1 MMKKFN
7 ERFFIQQKTKKRISM
22 ILLGLTV
29 ISLFL
34 FGPIGQA
41 VTNKMTD
48 DYFDDPRNFDVAEKV
63 RFQKPWILSGKIVL
77 FYDLRNQII
86 LNTALGIYLALSQI
100 YSNIDLIAINTT
112 DDFLF
117 YLKLPDYFIKMY
129 FFEGSL
135 VGLTIGDDILSWNS
149 LAKLLAEDRSTTQH
163 IFGTG
168 NTLQLKDS
176 IEKYQLS
183 NVHIDESSV
192 IDAQT
197 AFVYYLYET
206 SVIFNNNSDKTYQQ
220 AGTDIR
226 DLTVIYFSENL
237 NTIINAQAQ
246 PTLPLGEMD
255 KITQS
260 RLFNQ
265 TLEGWKNAYQI
276 LPDGTK
282 RYLTDTSTPVPDT
295 GILIFPENTKV
306 LTIAKED
313 YYKIDPNV
321 RGSLKA
327 QKLISQLSMTAGS
340 TDFTIT
346 DLPLFSGLEGPVAG
360 IVDTLLNVLIKFGG
374 KKLGINPDLAVEIAN
389 ILKEIGL
396 FISDVA
402 QGSGD
407 VKTTIKSLISRIANV
422 APIPEKLKPWIP
434 IIVDSIFLYKATPVE
449 IVEFAKNVL
458 VTVFNQTAGAF
469 NNSLLS
475 KIGTILQTVLLN
487 AADLTVR
494 ILDEKQKAEDANKD
508 FSIMNTIASF
518 FFEKLLNFTSYEFI
532 ANIIGSFNS
541 TVLQE
546 TSALMKLI
554 IPLVKGFVFGDL
566 GDALAAIP
574 PVAEY
579 AINKL
584 SKLNVGSNIKISFS
598 EKQKSIFEGIGRFF
612 DLAMKVFDK
621 FSACGGSLTLFTG
634 GEITEG
640 LTKLIQ
646 AILPFIDFTVGKNF
660 KLSDLASMVTD
671 LLSTFAD
678 ASRKMVTNRNDLLTS
693 IKSVFSKYKLPV
705 SGTASSLITEI
716 LTFIGQITISSMI
729 KPSATDLRG
738 IVDIILNN
746 VLGSSSTLI
755 TSNNNKPLSSQ
766 EITALNA
773 FNVSQTTKNII
784 IMAVDTI
791 FGLLAMTNTGTSAQF
806 LMLDNFYQLSEKAS
820 ACKKESAYA
829 NSKPE
834 ALQISKA
841 DLQKLLTNKTKTQ
854 IVNFVNIFIG
864 NYIPDNAKEY
874 VSLLSESLITILML
888 VLNGDGN
895 SIMPTI
901 QSMLMQGIG
910 IFLTKTLNIDGTVV
924 SRLII
929 NIFSSL
935 ISGNGLKGVSN
946 DNLVAAAPEIKKLV
960 NDKLTTKNA
969 STTTKKLA
977 ATGLDFVFGLHD
989 LFTDGLKWIF
999 QQFSSY
1005 VISAISDFVGKL
1017 LSKLKGVAENSPLLK
1032 LGGGIPFA
1040 GADALGI
1047 LFNFQLSLSLNL
1059 DIDLNG
1065 FVGWIY
1071 DMIFKG
1077 NNDLSRGI
1085 GFFFKKMLSFMNF
1098 SPIFGATLEV
1108 GTLSTGK
1115 PGLISTLLKALPFDL
1130 TFSGKAWFKLL
1141 LVSIK
1146 GGGLEKG
1153 SLLKVLE
1160 WGLAIVITI
1169 SKDITVLDVVS
1180 GGAGGALNKVGKYI
1194 GLDSLKITLYFKI
1207 ALEIFYQAAKADQEA
1222 VSKLTFILTVGAKI
1236 FIGLNLAIVK
1246 IGLELG
1252 VEVTLTFT
1260 QDLLSKN
1267 KPLQI
1272 LLDLKVWAKVVL
1284 TFLFIDWEGTLEFR
1298 PPGFPLDISPKSG
1311 SNDLNNLAYG
1321 TDDDHDGLSND
1332 LEKQNAELDPNS
1344 PDTDNDGLSDK
1355 FELRVSKTKPS
1366 NPDTDGDGVTDFSE
1380 YIIYKTDPFVKD
1392 TDGDG
1397 ISDYDEIYNYK
1408 TNAKAIDTDGD
1419 GLSDW
1424 YEINHQY
1431 NMTGLNPS
1439 VKFVIIGGEIFTNKT
1454 DPLNPDTDSDGL
1466 VDGIEDIFGPYYG
1479 NIANYYND
1487 GDNNQ
1492 TDGSGFKSTPDCYEQ
1507 NNCKIDQILIFN
1519 GGYTSPLDNDT
1530 DDDSYFQLQD
1540 GSVYYD
1546 GLGNPRYLGDMSD
1559 GAEVSGIQATVK
1571 KWDPV
1576 RATKIFVTKV
1586 FFTNPTNPDSDGD
1599 TGVCPSPWGITID
1612 CTRTNAAGQYLNGDG
1627 YELLYVGTDPLD
1639 ADTDSDGLIDGLE
1652 GTLGKNRDFTTNPFN
1667 PDSDG
1672 DGLPDGLE
1680 YILGTNPNNPDTDS
1694 DQVLDGEE
1702 VYKYHTNPFI
1712 SDTDFDG
1719 ISDGWEL
1726 FYSHSSPYSY
1736 DSDLDGLTDFQ
1747 EIYMY
1752 GTNPVDEDSD
1762 NDGLT
1767 DQAEIFIHNTDPNNM
1782 DSDFDGLRDGEE
1794 IFTYFTDPS
1803 NPDTDGDGILW
1814 KNENNQP
1821 TFTWNDGQEVKAG
1834 TNPNAQD
1841 TDQDGIT
1848 DAWEVYLAT
1857 SNKIPIPNIK
1867 LNPLLN
1873 DTDND
1878 GLLDGQEMLVN
1889 ETYSLIYPYVAYFV
1903 FYVFGSSPVKADT
1916 DNDGLTDLYEIN
1928 NSLNANSTDTD
1939 GDTLKDWDEIY
1950 IHHTDPRKADTDG
1963 DGIPDNEEVTAA
1975 PDTTTNSTLLK
1986 IYAKI
1991 FGYTSSVKVNV
2002 PLYKTSAINPDSDG
2016 DGWPDGLEVNGTDG
2030 DPRYDPYNPDVNN
2043 NGVKDGY
2050 ERDYDHDGISDGDE
2064 YYTYQGTGE
2073 NDTGFLSFR
2082 NPDSDFDGLPDGDE
2096 ILIYHTKPYDSDTDH
2111 DGYSDSVE
2119 IYFGTDPLVFTPENV
2134 FLDLVLKHNSPL
2146 VFINPKEGS
2155 TIPNSDVSVEVVS
2168 LTKSKIESAWVQYR
2182 EITDENRNSVT
2193 NDSDWSKNYT
2203 MSLNS
2208 GFFGLET
2215 PTWKS
2220 KTLHLDQN
2228 KEYEV
2233 VVYAKALN
2241 YSYPTTPDK
2250 ILPSVILMN
2259 KVRFKIHNSDPFG
2272 LTPDF
2277 YTNVGLGVLVI
2288 LLASGGV
2295 ALYLRRRKVVF

>member
-1 MMKKFN
+1 MIENLK
-7 ERFFIQQKTKKRISM
+7 ERLFIQQKSKKRISI

-34 FGPIGQA
+34 FTPIGQA
-41 VTNKMTD
+41 TANKMVN
-48 DYFDDPRNFDVAEKV
+48 DYFDDPKNFDVAEKI
-63 RFQKPWILSGKIVL
+63 RFQKAWNLGGKIVI
-77 FYDLRNQII
+77 FYDIRNQII

-100 YSNIDLIAINTT
+100 YSNIELLAINTT
-112 DDFLF
+112 EDLSF
-117 YLKLPDYFIKMY
+117 YFEDPDYFIKMY

-135 VGLTIGDDILSWNS
+135 TGLTIGDDILSWNA
-149 LAKLLAEDRSTTQH
+149 LVRLLAGDRSPTQH

-176 IEKYQLS
+176 IEKYNLN

-197 AFVYYLYET
+197 SFVYYLYET
-206 SVIFNNNSDKTYQQ
+206 SVIFSNNSDKIYQQ
-220 AGTDIR
+220 AGKDIR

-255 KITQS
+255 RETQS

-265 TLEGWKNAYQI
+265 TLEGWENMYQI

-282 RYLTDTSTPVPDT
+282 RYLNDTSTPVPDT
-295 GILIFPENTKV
+295 AVLFFPENTNV
-306 LTIAKED
+306 LNIAKED

-327 QKLISQLSMTAGS
+327 QNLVSQLSMAADS

-374 KKLGINPDLAVEIAN
+374 KKLGINPNLAVEIAN
-389 ILKEIGL
+389 IVKEIGL

-407 VKTTIKSLISRIANV
+407 VKTTIKSLITRIANV

-434 IIVDSIFLYKATPVE
+434 IIVDSIFLFKATPVE

-469 NNSLLS
+469 DNSTLKS
-475 KIGTILQTVLLN
+475 IVTILQTVLLN
-487 AADLTVR
+487 TADLTVK
-494 ILDEKQKAEDANKD
+494 ILDEKQKAEEANKD
-508 FSIMNTIASF
+508 FSVMNTIASF

-532 ANIIGSFNS
+532 ANIIGKFNS

-566 GDALAAIP
+566 GDVLAAIP
-574 PVAEY
+574 SVAEY

-584 SKLNVGSNIKISFS
+584 SKLNVSSSIKISFS
-598 EKQKSIFEGIGRFF
+598 EKQKSVFEGIGRFF

-621 FSACGGSLTLFTG
+621 FSSCGGSLTLFTS
-634 GEITEG
+634 GEISEG

-660 KLSDLASMVTD
+660 KLSDLTSMVTD
-671 LLSTFAD
+671 LLSAFAD
-678 ASRKMVTNRNDLLTS
+678 ASRDMITDRSDLLSS
-693 IKSVFSKYKLPV
+693 IKTVFSKYKLPI

-716 LTFIGQITISSMI
+716 LTFIGQITISSMN
-729 KPSATDLRG
+729 KPSASDLRG
-738 IVDIILNN
+738 IVDIVLNN

-755 TSNNNKPLSSQ
+755 TNSNNKPLSSQ
-766 EITALNA
+766 EITSLNA
-773 FNVSQTTKNII
+773 FNVSKKTKDII
-784 IMAVDTI
+784 MMAVDTI

-806 LMLDNFYQLSEKAS
+806 LILDNFYELSEKAT

-829 NSKPE
+829 NLKPE
-834 ALQISKA
+834 SVQLSTA

-854 IVNFVNIFIG
+854 IVSFVNIFIG
-864 NYIPDNAKEY
+864 NYIPANATEY
-874 VSLLSESLITILML
+874 VNLLSESLITILML

-895 SIMPTI
+895 SIMPTL

-929 NIFSSL
+929 NIFTSL
-935 ISGNGLKGVSN
+935 ISGNGLKGVS
-946 DNLVAAAPEIKKLV
+946 DENLIAAAPEIKKLV
-960 NDKLTTKNA
+960 NDKLTAKNA

-977 ATGLDFVFGLHD
+977 GIGLDFVFGLKD

-1005 VISAISDFVGKL
+1005 IISAISDFLGKL
-1017 LSKLKGVAENSPLLK
+1017 LTKMKVAAEKSPLLN
-1032 LGGGIPFA
+1032 LGGSIPFA
-1040 GADALGI
+1040 GADAIGI
-1047 LFNFQLSLSLNL
+1047 KFNFNLSLKLNL

-1085 GFFFKKMLSFMNF
+1085 GFLFKKMFSFVNF
-1098 SPIFGATLEV
+1098 SPIFRASLEV
-1108 GTLSTGK
+1108 GTLDTGK
-1115 PGLISTLLKALPFDL
+1115 PGLMTTLLEALPFDL
-1130 TFSGKAWFKLL
+1130 TFTGKAWFELL
-1141 LVSIK
+1141 FVSIK

-1169 SKDITVLDVVS
+1169 SKDITVLDVVT

-1194 GLDSLKITLYFKI
+1194 GLDSLKITLYFRI
-1207 ALEIFYQAAKADQEA
+1207 TLEIFYQAAKADKEA
-1222 VSKLTFILTVGAKI
+1222 VSKLTFMLTVGAKI
-1236 FIGLNLAIVK
+1236 FMGLNLAIVK
-1246 IGLELG
+1246 IGLEIGL
-1252 VEVTLTFT
+1252 EVTLTFT
-1260 QDLLSKN
+1260 QDLLSKS
-1267 KPLQI
+1267 KPLLI

-1284 TFLFIDWEGTLEFR
+1284 TFLFIDWEGKLEFR
-1298 PPGFPLDISPKSG
+1298 PPGFPIDISPKKDSG
-1311 SNDLNNLAYG
+1311 DLENLAYG
-1321 TDDDHDGLSND
+1321 SDDDHDGLSND
-1332 LEKQNAELDPNS
+1332 LEKENAELNPNS

-1355 FELRVSKTKPS
+1355 FELRVSNTKPS

-1380 YIIYKTDPFVKD
+1380 YMIYKSDPLVKD

-1397 ISDYDEIYNYK
+1397 MSDYDEIYVYK
-1408 TNAKAIDTDGD
+1408 TNAKSIDTDGD
-1419 GLSDW
+1419 GLTDW
-1424 YEINHQY
+1424 YEINHEY
-1431 NMTGLNPS
+1431 NMTGLDPS

-1479 NIANYYND
+1479 DVANYYND

-1492 TDGSGFKSTPDCYEQ
+1492 TDGSGFKSEPDCYAQ
-1507 NNCKIDQILIFN
+1507 SNCKIDKILIYN

-1530 DDDSYFQLQD
+1530 DGDSYFQLQD

-1546 GLGNPRYLGDMSD
+1546 GLGNPRYIGDMSD
-1559 GAEVSGIQATVK
+1559 GAEVSGITATVQ

-1599 TGVCPSPWGITID
+1599 TGVCPSPWGLTIP
-1612 CTRTNAAGQYLNGDG
+1612 CTRNGTAGNYLNGDG
-1627 YELLYVGTDPLD
+1627 YELLYVHTDPLD

-1712 SDTDFDG
+1712 SDSDFDG

-1726 FYSHSSPYSY
+1726 FYSHSSPHSH

-1747 EIYMY
+1747 EIYTY
-1752 GTNPVDEDSD
+1752 GTNPVNEDSD

-1767 DQAEIFIHNTDPNNM
+1767 DQSEIFTYNTDPNNVDT
-1782 DSDFDGLRDGEE
+1782 DSDGLRDGEE
-1794 IFTYFTDPS
+1794 VFTYFTDPS
-1803 NPDTDGDGILW
+1803 NPDTDSDGILW
-1814 KNENNQP
+1814 KDENNQP

-1834 TNPNAQD
+1834 TDPNAQD

-1848 DAWEVYLAT
+1848 DSWEVYLAT
-1857 SNKIPIPNIK
+1857 SDKIPIPNIK
-1867 LNPLLN
+1867 IDPLSN

-1878 GLLDGQEMLVN
+1878 GILDGQEMLVN
-1889 ETYSLIYPYVAYFV
+1889 ESYSLIYPYVAYFV

-1916 DNDGLTDLYEIN
+1916 DSDGLTDLYEKN

-1950 IHHTDPRKADTDG
+1950 IHHTDPRKDDTDG

-1975 PDTTTNSTLLK
+1975 PDTITNSTLLRLH
-1986 IYAKI
+1986 AKI
-1991 FGYTSSVKVNV
+1991 FGFASSVKVNT
-2002 PLYKTSAINPDSDG
+2002 PLYKTSAFNPDSDE
-2016 DGWPDGLEVNGTDG
+2016 DGWPDGLEINGTDK

-2146 VFINPKEGS
+2146 VFINPKEAS
-2155 TIPNSDVSVEVVS
+2155 TIPNNDVSVEVVS
-2168 LTKSKIESAWVQYR
+2168 LTSSKIENAWVQYR
-2182 EITDENRNSVT
+2182 EITDENRNTVVS
-2193 NDSDWSKNYT
+2193 DSEWSKNYT
-2203 MSLNS
+2203 MSLSS

-2220 KTLHLDQN
+2220 KTLHLDQD

-2233 VVYAKALN
+2233 IVYAKALN

-2277 YTNVGLGVLVI
+2277 YTNIGLGVLVI
-2288 LLASGGV
+2288 VLASGGI